1 MLRVSVESES
11 ECMRFESEC
20 CESVSVV
27 RVSVVSECVVRVS
40 VVGVSVL

>member
-11 ECMRFESEC
+11 ECMRF
-20 CESVSVV
+20 ESVSVV